1 MMQTRWKTI
10 GIIAGVCLAIGA
22 VALSRT
28 VGKTAPE
35 HVPGDTEMQEHTTVQ
50 EEQMTTQTYDSSFFV
65 SLVQDTCGD
74 VLPLTNLAVE
84 IQEDEK
90 IVVSGILPKKQA
102 AKLLGQQSDGIA
114 QSYAAVLEFLPE
126 ELPVSCQLQLQANN
140 GKANLILQK
149 LSVASME
156 LPSDWMQE
164 DLLEPLERN
173 LRIELEKTFPSIVS
187 IASQDG
193 ALHISGESK

>member
-22 VALSRT
+22 VVLSRT
-28 VGKTAPE
+28 TGKTVPE
-35 HVPGDTEMQEHTTVQ
+35 HIPGDTELQEHTTIQ
-50 EEQMTTQTYDSSFFV
+50 TEQMVTQTYDSSFFV

-74 VLPLTNLAVE
+74 VLPLTNLAIE

-90 IVVSGILPKKQA
+90 IVVSGILSKEQA
-102 AKLLGQQSDGIA
+102 AKLLNQQSDNIA

-126 ELPVSCQLQLQANN
+126 ELPVSCQLQLHANN
-140 GKANLILQK
+140 GKVKLTLQK

-156 LPSDWMQE
+156 LPSAWMQE

-173 LRIELEKTFPSIVS
+173 LQMALEKTFTSIVS

>member
-22 VALSRT
+22 VTLSRT
-28 VGKTAPE
+28 VGKTVPE

-90 IVVSGILPKKQA
+90 IAVSGILSKKQA
-102 AKLLGQQSDGIA
+102 AELLSQQSDSMA

-126 ELPVSCQLQLQANN
+126 ELPVACQLQLQANN

-173 LRIELEKTFPSIVS
+173 LRIELEKTFTSIIS

>member
-22 VALSRT
+22 VVLSRT
-28 VGKTAPE
+28 AGKTVPE
-35 HVPGDTEMQEHTTVQ
+35 HIPGDTEMQEHTTIQ
-50 EEQMTTQTYDSSFFV
+50 TEQMVTQTYDSSFFI
-65 SLVQDTCGD
+65 SLIQDTCGD
-74 VLPLTNLAVE
+74 VLPLTNLAIE

-90 IVVSGILPKKQA
+90 IVVSGILSKEQA
-102 AKLLGQQSDGIA
+102 KKLLNQQSDSIA

-126 ELPVSCQLQLQANN
+126 ELPVSCELQLQAKN
-140 GKANLILQK
+140 GTVTLTLQK

-156 LPSDWMQE
+156 LPSAWMQE

-173 LRIELEKTFPSIVS
+173 LQMELEKTFTSIVS

>member
-10 GIIAGVCLAIGA
+10 VAGVCLAIGA
-22 VALSRT
+22 VILSRT
-28 VGKTAPE
+28 VGKTVPE
-35 HVPGDTEMQEHTTVQ
+35 HIPGDTEMEEHTTVQ

-126 ELPVSCQLQLQANN
+126 ELPVSCQLQLQVNN
-140 GKANLILQK
+140 GYLLIL
-149 LSVASME
+149 L
-156 LPSDWMQE
+156 
-164 DLLEPLERN
+164 
-173 LRIELEKTFPSIVS
+173 
-187 IASQDG
+187 
-193 ALHISGESK
+193 ESKYQRNVKSLEWRE

>member
-22 VALSRT
+22 VVLSRT
-28 VGKTAPE
+28 AGKTVPE
-35 HVPGDTEMQEHTTVQ
+35 HIPGDTELQEHTTIQ
-50 EEQMTTQTYDSSFFV
+50 TEQMVTQTYDGSFFV
-65 SLVQDTCGD
+65 SLVQDTCGEI
-74 VLPLTNLAVE
+74 LPLTNLAIE

-90 IVVSGILPKKQA
+90 IVVSGILSKEQA
-102 AKLLGQQSDGIA
+102 EKLLNQQSDNIA

-140 GKANLILQK
+140 GKVNLTLQK

-156 LPSDWMQE
+156 LPSAWMQE

-173 LRIELEKTFPSIVS
+173 LQMELEKTFTSIVS
-187 IASQDG
+187 IVSQDG

>member
-22 VALSRT
+22 VVLSRT
-28 VGKTAPE
+28 IGKTVPE
-35 HVPGDTEMQEHTTVQ
+35 HIPGDTELQEHTTIQ
-50 EEQMTTQTYDSSFFV
+50 TEQMVTQTYDSSFFV

-74 VLPLTNLAVE
+74 VLPLTNLAIE

-90 IVVSGILPKKQA
+90 IVVSGILSKEQA
-102 AKLLGQQSDGIA
+102 EKLLNQQSDSIA

-140 GKANLILQK
+140 GKVNLTLQK

-156 LPSDWMQE
+156 LPSAWMQE

-173 LRIELEKTFPSIVS
+173 LQMELEKTFASIVS